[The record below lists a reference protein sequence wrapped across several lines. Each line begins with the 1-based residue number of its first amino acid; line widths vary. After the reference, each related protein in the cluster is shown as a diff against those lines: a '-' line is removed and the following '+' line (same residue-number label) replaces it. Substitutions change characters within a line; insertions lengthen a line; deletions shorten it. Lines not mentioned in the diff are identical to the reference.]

1 MMSSAGHMEV
11 KISNDFHR
19 DFRIEFRIR
28 MILLAS
34 HKTHT
39 EGKFFSSKFAPATIY
54 ISIYI
59 QVYNISFFYTNVSRV

>member
-1 MMSSAGHMEV
+1 MMSSAGHMEEV
-11 KISNDFHR
+11 KFSIDFHR

-39 EGKFFSSKFAPATIY
+39 GGKFFSSKFAPATIY

-59 QVYNISFFYTNVSRV
+59 

>member
-1 MMSSAGHMEV
+1 MMSSAGHMEEV
-11 KISNDFHR
+11 KFSIDFHR

-34 HKTHT
+34 HT

-59 QVYNISFFYTNVSRV
+59 

>member
-1 MMSSAGHMEV
+1 MMSSAGHMEEV
-11 KISNDFHR
+11 KFSIDFHR

-39 EGKFFSSKFAPATIY
+39 EGNFFFIKICTGHDIHKYIY
-54 ISIYI
+54 I
-59 QVYNISFFYTNVSRV
+59 